1 MGNII
6 RSKLDANQ
14 VIREAYDDDNKRLR
28 VDAEIT
34 ATIGTV
40 EVSIDAAAGDNISI
54 ASQDGTNYLSV
65 DANGAID
72 VNVNSITLSH
82 TDDSIAIGD
91 GTNLIDVNSDGSLN
105 VIPIAEVSINLFNEI
120 LSVPSGSTMEINSY
134 TVPAGKI
141 SRVSDISVSGDNIAK
156 YILKI
161 DGSRLDIKRTYFGG
175 SLNELFTF
183 NNQLQLV
190 AGQEI
195 SVEVENFRPD
205 VADFNCRISIVEKDV
220 I

>member
-6 RSKLDANQ
+6 RSKLDADQ

-82 TDDSIAIGD
+82 TDDSVAIGD
-91 GTNLIDVNSDGSLN
+91 GTNLIDVNPDGSLN
-105 VIPIAEVSINLFNEI
+105 VNVLPPVAKNTFNEV
-120 LSVPSGSTMEINSY
+120 LSVPSGATLEINSY
-134 TVPAGKI
+134 TVPVGKV
-141 SRVSDISVSGDNIAK
+141 SRVSTVSFSGENIAK

-161 DGSRLDIKRTYFGG
+161 DGTTIDIKRTYFGG
-175 SLNELFTF
+175 QLNEMFSF
-183 NNQLQLV
+183 DNQLELL
-190 AGQEI
+190 AGQELTL
-195 SVEVENFRPD
+195 EVENFRPD
-205 VADFNCRISIVEKDV
+205 VADFNSRISVVEKD
-220 I
+220 II